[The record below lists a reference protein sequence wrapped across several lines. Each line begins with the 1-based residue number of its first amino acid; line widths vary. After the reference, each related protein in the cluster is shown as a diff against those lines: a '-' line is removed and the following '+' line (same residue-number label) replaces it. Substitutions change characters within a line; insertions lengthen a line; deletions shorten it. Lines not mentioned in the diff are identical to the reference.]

1 MKAFLVLLVLIIS
14 ISCNTTKEKIKCIIE
29 NKIIFDEITEV
40 IESFKIKEVN
50 QIIVKV
56 IEAFM
61 KIKGEV
67 NHCLFDEIEEPIL
80 KIGCRYEE
88 QFNNCRLNSCE
99 FMEEF
104 ECMEYCFM
112 KYC

>member
-1 MKAFLVLLVLIIS
+1 MKAILLLLLIFS
-14 ISCNTTKEKIKCIIE
+14 ISCNTKNEKIKCIIQ
-29 NKIIFDEITEV
+29 NKNILNEIVSVIGSFQKKEII
-40 IESFKIKEVN
+40 S
-50 QIIVKV
+50 IIAKT

-67 NHCLFDEIEEPIL
+67 EHCLFDEIEEPIL

-88 QFNNCRLNSCE
+88 QFNNCKLYSCDYMDE
-99 FMEEF
+99 Y
-104 ECMEYCFM
+104 ECMEYCYR